1 MAFTMSPIGKNKC
14 SYSPMKEKGL
24 ISPLEKENKG
34 KDDFVA
40 ISTANKVDSNTSLK
54 ELTEIQEEQVKF
66 FEEEKNNINY
76 ENLRN

>member
-24 ISPLEKENKG
+24 ISSNKEDKEKSN
-34 KDDFVA
+34 FVA

-54 ELTEIQEEQVKF
+54 ELTEIQEKQAKF

>member
-1 MAFTMSPIGKNKC
+1 MAFKMNPIGKKKC
-14 SYSPMKEKGL
+14 SYSPMQKKGL

-54 ELTEIQEEQVKF
+54 ELTEIQEKQAKF